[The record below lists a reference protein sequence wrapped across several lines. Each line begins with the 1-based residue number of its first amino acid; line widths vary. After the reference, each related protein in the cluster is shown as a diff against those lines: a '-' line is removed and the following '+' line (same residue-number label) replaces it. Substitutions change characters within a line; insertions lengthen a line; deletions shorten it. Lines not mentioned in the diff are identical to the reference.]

1 MGATVGTGGTGGSFG
16 GGCAATRIGTGGG
29 GGGGYFAGGG
39 GGSGAVNSMGTSAG
53 GGGGGGGSSFA
64 TPTGTGTSYGPSTMG
79 TANHNGQVTISYS
92 PPGPSLTIGKSHS
105 GSLVRGQSGSYTL
118 TVGNDGIDATDGTV
132 VTVTDTLPAGLSAT
146 SLSGTGWTCTLATL
160 TCTRSDV
167 LASGG
172 SYPALTLAVNVAC
185 TASGQV
191 TNTASATGG
200 GDTATHTATDP
211 TAITGA
217 CPPTLA
223 IGKSHSGSFARG
235 QSGSYTLT
243 VGNDGTG
250 ATDGTVVTVT
260 DTLPAGLSA
269 TSLSGTG
276 WTCTL
281 ATLTCT
287 RSDVLASGGSYP
299 ALTLAVNV
307 ACTASGQVTNT
318 ASATGGGDTATHT
331 ATDPTAITGAC
342 PPTLAIG
349 KSHSGSFAR
358 GQSGSYTLT
367 VGNDGTGATDGTVVT
382 VTDTLPAGL
391 SATSLSGTG
400 WTCTLATLTCTRS
413 DVLAS
418 GGSYP
423 ALTLA
428 VNVACTASGQ
438 VTNTA
443 SATGGGDTATHTATD
458 PTAITGACPP
468 TLAISKTHSGAFGQG
483 KRGTYSITV
492 TNRGTGPTDGT
503 TVTLTETLPKGLTP
517 VSLSGTGWAC
527 SRSTLTCTRS
537 DVLPSG
543 SSYPPITL
551 KVDVSCKAPSTVT
564 NTATVTGGGDTTTHT
579 ATDPTKIKR
588 HQHDKHCDHHDHW

>member
-1 MGATVGTGGTGGSFG
+1 
-16 GGCAATRIGTGGG
+16 
-29 GGGGYFAGGG
+29 
-39 GGSGAVNSMGTSAG
+39 
-53 GGGGGGGSSFA
+53 
-64 TPTGTGTSYGPSTMG
+64 
-79 TANHNGQVTISYS
+79 
-92 PPGPSLTIGKSHS
+92 
-105 GSLVRGQSGSYTL
+105 
-118 TVGNDGIDATDGTV
+118 
-132 VTVTDTLPAGLSAT
+132 PAGLTAT

-167 LASGG
+167 LASSG

-211 TAITGA
+211 TTITGA

-223 IGKSHSGSFARG
+223 IGKSHSGSFGRG

-260 DTLPAGLSA
+260 DTLPAGLTA

-287 RSDVLASGGSYP
+287 RSDVLASSGSYP

-331 ATDPTAITGAC
+331 ATDPTT
-342 PPTLAIG
+342 
-349 KSHSGSFAR
+349 
-358 GQSGSYTLT
+358 
-367 VGNDGTGATDGTVVT
+367 
-382 VTDTLPAGL
+382 
-391 SATSLSGTG
+391 
-400 WTCTLATLTCTRS
+400 
-413 DVLAS
+413 
-418 GGSYP
+418 
-423 ALTLA
+423 
-428 VNVACTASGQ
+428 
-438 VTNTA
+438 
-443 SATGGGDTATHTATD
+443 
-458 PTAITGACPP
+458 ITGACPP

-483 KRGTYSITV
+483 KKGTYSITV
-492 TNRGTGPTDGT
+492 TNSGTGPTDGT
-503 TVTLTETLPKGLTP
+503 TVTLTETLPKGLTA